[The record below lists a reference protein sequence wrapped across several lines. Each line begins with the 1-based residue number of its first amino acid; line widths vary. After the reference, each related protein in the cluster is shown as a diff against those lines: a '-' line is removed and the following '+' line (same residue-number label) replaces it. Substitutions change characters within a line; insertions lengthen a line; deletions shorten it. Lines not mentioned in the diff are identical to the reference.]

1 MHPKTDLA
9 LPSGKQRSC
18 HPERTQSPRF
28 CWAPLLIVAT
38 GSQEGVNSL
47 SVPPLHVCAAT
58 YTLRSNRGNVSDVT
72 ASATVRLKPGH
83 VQPVWAGHP
92 WIYAQAVDRVEGG
105 AMRGDE
111 VRVTDPRG
119 NFLGRGFYSPGSAI
133 PVRIVTR
140 DEQEP
145 IDLHFFKQRI
155 ARARKLRDRLG
166 LEAEGNTGYRLLHA
180 DGDGVPGLIIDRF
193 DDVYVVQFLT
203 FGMKAREQTILN
215 ALAQQCAPRAII
227 DRTPA
232 TAGRSEQFTPTQG
245 VVYGKEITE
254 LVFTE
259 RKLRYRIPLDL
270 GQKTG
275 FYFDQRPLRARVE
288 ALAKGA
294 KVLDTYAYA
303 CSFGMAAS
311 RGGAVEVTS
320 VDENALALEVG
331 AACARDNGLAGPM
344 SFLPKDA
351 RKVLQEAKG
360 AYDLVIC
367 DPPRLAPTR
376 SAREQALVHYAKLAE
391 LSCRATKPGGLVVV
405 CSCSAAVDL
414 AALTRALGTGAL
426 RANVRATVLERHFQ
440 GADHPVSAAFGEGLY
455 LKALVALVEPR

>member
-1 MHPKTDLA
+1 
-9 LPSGKQRSC
+9 
-18 HPERTQSPRF
+18 
-28 CWAPLLIVAT
+28 
-38 GSQEGVNSL
+38 
-47 SVPPLHVCAAT
+47 
-58 YTLRSNRGNVSDVT
+58 
-72 ASATVRLKPGH
+72 
-83 VQPVWAGHP
+83 
-92 WIYAQAVDRVEGG
+92 
-105 AMRGDE
+105 
-111 VRVTDPRG
+111 
-119 NFLGRGFYSPGSAI
+119 
-133 PVRIVTR
+133 
-140 DEQEP
+140 
-145 IDLHFFKQRI
+145 
-155 ARARKLRDRLG
+155 
-166 LEAEGNTGYRLLHA
+166 
-180 DGDGVPGLIIDRF
+180 
-193 DDVYVVQFLT
+193 
-203 FGMKAREQTILN
+203 
-215 ALAQQCAPRAII
+215 
-227 DRTPA
+227 
-232 TAGRSEQFTPTQG
+232 

-294 KVLDTYAYA
+294 KVLDSYAYA

-311 RGGAVEVTS
+311 RGGAAEVTS

-331 AACARDNGLAGPM
+331 AACARDNGLEGPM
-344 SFLPKDA
+344 TFLPKDA

-414 AALTRALGTGAL
+414 TALTRALGTGAL

-455 LKALVALVEPR
+455 LKALIALVEPR